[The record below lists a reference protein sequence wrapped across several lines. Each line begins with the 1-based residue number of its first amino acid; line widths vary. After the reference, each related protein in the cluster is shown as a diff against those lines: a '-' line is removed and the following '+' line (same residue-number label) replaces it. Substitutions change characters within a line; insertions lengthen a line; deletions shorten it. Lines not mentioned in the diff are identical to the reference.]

1 LLPLQRIDMKHHTT
15 EEKNYDY
22 LYYLVAIVTGIF
34 VGAIIEQ
41 GFVYVIVGAVLG
53 LLSAAFFLNVLVKGR
68 GDA

>member
-1 LLPLQRIDMKHHTT
+1 MKHHTT